1 MLQLGIN
8 KGIELEK
15 LSSHETKIGTVLV
28 YIKIHYIHL
37 FGGRKGSQV
46 NTCMAVRERLF
57 ESWFSPSAMGV
68 TGIKLVLELT
78 LSGDR
83 HLKLPEPTL

>member
-1 MLQLGIN
+1 MLQLSIN

-15 LSSHETKIGTVLV
+15 LSSHETKIGI
-28 YIKIHYIHL
+28 YIKIQYIHL

-68 TGIKLVLELT
+68 TGIRLVLELT